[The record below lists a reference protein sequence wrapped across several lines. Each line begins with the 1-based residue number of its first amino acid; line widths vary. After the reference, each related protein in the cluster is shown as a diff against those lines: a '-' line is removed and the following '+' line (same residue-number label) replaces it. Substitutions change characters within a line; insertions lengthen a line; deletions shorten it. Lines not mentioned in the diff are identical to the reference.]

1 MKISYWSGDRIM
13 QFVYLLA
20 LALIVLTVVV
30 MGIMPMLASSVRDEL
45 TLDEKD

>member
-1 MKISYWSGDRIM
+1 M

-45 TLDEKD
+45 NLDEKD